1 MGGAREILIEGERDV
16 KIDGGEAQ
24 IGEINRGGVTSDE
37 NDHNVTPL
45 KFRNEF
51 TF

>member
-1 MGGAREILIEGERDV
+1 MGGGHSRDSHREGDV
-16 KIDGGEAQ
+16 KIDGAAAQ

>member
-24 IGEINRGGVTSDE
+24 IGEINRGGVTSE
-37 NDHNVTPL
+37 AMKMRT
-45 KFRNEF
+45 RMIMI
-51 TF
+51 